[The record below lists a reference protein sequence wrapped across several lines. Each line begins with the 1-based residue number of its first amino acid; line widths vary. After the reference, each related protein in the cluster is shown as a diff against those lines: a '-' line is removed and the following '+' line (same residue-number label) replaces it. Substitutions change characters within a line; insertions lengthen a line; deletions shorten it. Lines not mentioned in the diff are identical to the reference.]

1 MFNLKIVAGA
11 GAILFAF
18 AMSSTTASATTIK
31 NGTSS
36 TYSCTVHKNG
46 YEVCSY
52 KKKRQ
57 KKKRYYRN
65 NTSNIGL
72 IDLSTEVNRM
82 KQAEWPQPYE
92 ASNAKIVKEAES
104 LIGLHERKD
113 RNVLQSMFNIDPARI
128 PWCAAFVNTVLEKAG
143 LRGSGSLHAMSFANY
158 GKRTNEPKQG
168 DIVVMRSHVG
178 FFDGYEYVNGTKYVR
193 VLGGNQ
199 NNMVT
204 KTYYLASRVV
214 SYRAAA

>member
-1 MFNLKIVAGA
+1 MFNLKIVAGL
-11 GAILFAF
+11 GAILFAL
-18 AMSSTTASATTIK
+18 AMSSPATATTIK
-31 NGTSS
+31 KRTSP

-46 YEVCSY
+46 YEVCTV
-52 KKKRQ
+52 KR
-57 KKKRYYRN
+57 KHKRKYYRN
-65 NTSNIGL
+65 TTSNIGI
-72 IDLSTEVNRM
+72 IDLNTEIKM
-82 KQAEWPQPYE
+82 KQAEWPQSYE
-92 ASNAKIVKEAES
+92 ASNTKIVKEAES
-104 LIGLHERKD
+104 HLGLHERKD
-113 RNVLQSMFNIDPARI
+113 RGVLQSLIHIDPARI
-128 PWCAAFVNTVLEKAG
+128 PWCAAFVNTVLEKTG
-143 LRGSGSLHAMSFANY
+143 LRGTGSLHAMSFASY

-214 SYRAAA
+214 SYRSVA

>member
-1 MFNLKIVAGA
+1 MSNLKIVAGA

-18 AMSSTTASATTIK
+18 AMNSTTAKATTIQK
-31 NGTSS
+31 GTSS
-36 TYSCTVHKNG
+36 TYSCTVHENG
-46 YEVCSY
+46 YEVCT
-52 KKKRQ
+52 KRKQ
-57 KKKRYYRN
+57 KKKKKQYRN
-65 NTSNIGL
+65 TQQNIGV
-72 IDLSTEVNRM
+72 IDLNTQIPIMR
-82 KQAEWPQPYE
+82 QAEWPQPYE
-92 ASNAKIVKEAES
+92 ASNAKIVKEAER
-104 LIGLHERKD
+104 LVGLHERKD
-113 RNVLQSMFNIDPARI
+113 RSTLQSMFNIDPAKI

-143 LRGSGSLHAMSFANY
+143 LRGSGSLHAMSFADY
-158 GKRTNEPKQG
+158 GKRTNNPKQG

-214 SYRAAA
+214 SYRTVA

>member
-1 MFNLKIVAGA
+1 
-11 GAILFAF
+11 
-18 AMSSTTASATTIK
+18 
-31 NGTSS
+31 
-36 TYSCTVHKNG
+36 
-46 YEVCSY
+46 
-52 KKKRQ
+52 
-57 KKKRYYRN
+57 
-65 NTSNIGL
+65 
-72 IDLSTEVNRM
+72 M

>member
-18 AMSSTTASATTIK
+18 AMGSTSASATTIK

-46 YEVCSY
+46 YEVCKY
-52 KKKRQ
+52 KKK
-57 KKKRYYRN
+57 KKKKQYK
-65 NTSNIGL
+65 NTNTNIGS
-72 IDLSTEVNRM
+72 IKM
-82 KQAEWPQPYE
+82 KQAEWSQPYE
-92 ASNAKIVKEAES
+92 TSNAKIVKEAER

-113 RNVLQSMFNIDPARI
+113 RNTLQSMFNIDPART
-128 PWCAAFVNTVLEKAG
+128 PWCAAFVNMVLEKSG
-143 LRGSGSLHAMSFANY
+143 LTGSGSLHAMSFANY
-158 GKRTNEPKQG
+158 GKRTGEPKQG

-178 FFDGYEYVNGTKYVR
+178 FFDGYEYVNGTKYVK

-199 NNMVT
+199 SNMVK

-214 SYRAAA
+214 SYRTVA

>member
-1 MFNLKIVAGA
+1 
-11 GAILFAF
+11 
-18 AMSSTTASATTIK
+18 
-31 NGTSS
+31 
-36 TYSCTVHKNG
+36 
-46 YEVCSY
+46 
-52 KKKRQ
+52 
-57 KKKRYYRN
+57 
-65 NTSNIGL
+65 
-72 IDLSTEVNRM
+72 
-82 KQAEWPQPYE
+82 
-92 ASNAKIVKEAES
+92 
-104 LIGLHERKD
+104 
-113 RNVLQSMFNIDPARI
+113 MFNIDPARI

-178 FFDGYEYVNGTKYVR
+178 FFDGYEYVNGTKYVV

-214 SYRAAA
+214 SYRTAA

>member
-18 AMSSTTASATTIK
+18 AIGSTSASATTIK
-31 NGTSS
+31 NGTSP

-46 YEVCSY
+46 YEVCKY
-52 KKKRQ
+52 KKKKKTKRDKDTQ
-57 KKKRYYRN
+57 KD
-65 NTSNIGL
+65 IGV
-72 IDLSTEVNRM
+72 IDLNTQVTKM

-92 ASNAKIVKEAES
+92 ASNAKIVKEAER

-113 RNVLQSMFNIDPARI
+113 RNALQKMFNIDPAKT
-128 PWCAAFVNTVLEKAG
+128 PWCAAFVNTVLEKTG
-143 LRGSGSLHAMSFANY
+143 LKGTGSLQANSFVSY

-168 DIVVMRSHVG
+168 DIVVMHSHVG
-178 FFDGYEYVNGTKYVR
+178 FFDGYEYVNGVKYVR

-199 NNMVT
+199 SHMVT
-204 KTYYLASRVV
+204 RTYYLASRVV
-214 SYRAAA
+214 SYRRAA